1 MVPNA
6 VWNFIHANLIHIHTL
21 SRQAKNLRL
30 RHLRDTT
37 NCTCSVLK
45 HSLIVIQT
53 LTQCSLT
60 LP

>member
-6 VWNFIHANLIHIHTL
+6 VWNFIHANHIHTL

-30 RHLRDTT
+30 RHLRDTSL
-37 NCTCSVLK
+37 CTCFVLK
-45 HSLIVIQT
+45 HSLIVMQT